1 MNFFSIREKKSVVGL
16 CLLIEDHLP
25 NPPLKKGT
33 KLEVVWTEGKLFPM
47 KVGQVRFKNKKIGV
61 LPYEVAVRFHFLE
74 SCGLEPELLVEDFQP
89 EALRKV
95 SMAIWAKAGENKFIR
110 PGGMSVRRVV
120 A

>member
-1 MNFFSIREKKSVVGL
+1 MSFFSIREKKSVVGI
-16 CLLIEDHLP
+16 CLLIEDRLP
-25 NPPLKKGT
+25 NPPLKKGA
-33 KLEVVWTEGKLFPM
+33 KLDVVWTEGKLFPM
-47 KVGQVRFKNKKIGV
+47 KVGQVWYKRKKIGV

-74 SCGLEPELLVEDFQP
+74 SCGLEPELLVEDFNPQS
-89 EALRKV
+89 LRQV